1 MNMGNLVKRVND
13 YKAIAK
19 KIDEFQGENKRDF
32 QDWLMLQYA
41 DYCNNIRA
49 LRSMPADLTMYEAMR
64 DEFRGCEK
72 SLLNCAYELP
82 LVYFWGSDEDRIKTL
97 IDIAKFYEQSASVPD
112 YYGIEI
118 V

>member
-1 MNMGNLVKRVND
+1 MDMNNLVKRVKD
-13 YKAIAK
+13 YKAIVK
-19 KIDEFQGENKRDF
+19 KIDDFQGENKRDF
-32 QDWLMLQYA
+32 QEWLELQWA
-41 DYCNNIRA
+41 DYYSNIRA
-49 LRSMPADLTMYEAMR
+49 LRSMPADLAIYEAMR
-64 DEFRGCEK
+64 DEFRECEK

-118 V
+118 T